1 MNLIESAFVLTQ
13 TRPPGHGFQVLD
25 PPAFLFITVEAKD
38 FVAFSKGFDATL
50 SLLQL
55 TEPPLVASV
64 MN

>member
-25 PPAFLFITVEAKD
+25 PPAFITVEAKD